1 MIYDLTSGVFT
12 IPNKGYTPEFKKLV
26 IETMQEEKVS
36 YSQMTR
42 RFEINDHKR
51 ITVWERIYLAEGVA
65 VERRGHGS
73 TGRPKKLPRR

>member
-1 MIYDLTSGVFT
+1 MFT

-26 IETMQEEKVS
+26 IETMQEEKLS
-36 YSQMTR
+36 YSQTER

-51 ITVWERIYLAEGVA
+51 IKAWERIYLAEGVA
-65 VERRGHGS
+65 VERRGRGS